1 MHRVGREY
9 KEREVTLDGGRTQ
22 LMENVRE
29 EMKRLERLQELD
41 WSKGDYFK
49 FEE

>member
-1 MHRVGREY
+1 MQRVARDY
-9 KEREVTLDGGRTQ
+9 KERDVINGGKVQ
-22 LMENVRE
+22 LLENVRE
-29 EMKRLERLQELD
+29 EMRRLERLQELD